1 MTGEG
6 EAMENHNI
14 IDSIKS
20 VFVPIHREG
29 YPFIAIFAVVTFL
42 LIWAWAPLGLVGL
55 VLTVWCVYF
64 FRDPDRTTPVRE
76 GLVISPADGLVV
88 SIRPAPP
95 PPELEMGT
103 DPRMRIAIFMN
114 VFDCHVNRSPCEGTI
129 TKKVYSPGLF
139 LNATLDKASE
149 DNERMALRMSTVT
162 GKDVAFVQIAGLVA
176 RRIVCK
182 VKLGEMLK
190 TGERIGIIRFGSR
203 VDVYLDAGM
212 SPMVVV
218 GQKAVAGETI
228 LADERA
234 VDPPQLGEVR

>member
-1 MTGEG
+1 
-6 EAMENHNI
+6 
-14 IDSIKS
+14 
-20 VFVPIHREG
+20 
-29 YPFIAIFAVVTFL
+29 
-42 LIWAWAPLGLVGL
+42 
-55 VLTVWCVYF
+55 
-64 FRDPDRTTPVRE
+64 
-76 GLVISPADGLVV
+76 
-88 SIRPAPP
+88 
-95 PPELEMGT
+95 MGT